1 LIEENP
7 HSGGA
12 LGASVNTV
20 DCEFNYRF
28 DMFSVQSFVPLHDVI
43 EACPGFEVSKI
54 AATGI
59 RVPFKTHAPLNLP
72 GMLSTAAHSDQS
84 RAAITPPHLSRFACY
99 ACQLQI
105 SRTACHTILR
115 VSLTSRDPR
124 RSDRARV
131 LFMVQSLFESERP
144 QTSQER
150 SCITL
155 NAAP

>member
-59 RVPFKTHAPLNLP
+59 RVPFITHAPLNLP
-72 GMLSTAAHSDQS
+72 GMLSIAHRSS
-84 RAAITPPHLSRFACY
+84 G
-99 ACQLQI
+99 
-105 SRTACHTILR
+105 SRTAL
-115 VSLTSRDPR
+115 S
-124 RSDRARV
+124 
-131 LFMVQSLFESERP
+131 
-144 QTSQER
+144 
-150 SCITL
+150 
-155 NAAP
+155 